1 MDERDLTFKKIR
13 EMERGLFGIGEQ
25 KELDYD

>member
-13 EMERGLFGIGEQ
+13 KLEVDLFGIGEQ